1 MSQSIPR
8 DMSYDGLCQSLK
20 LIEHHI
26 TVLEHSPHMVDEVI
40 SSVRL
45 VVDDIR
51 TSMRASARESV
62 TSTPYTRK
70 TVYTFESPSPFSV
83 TRRVVRK
90 GDGSARRK
98 LTVVPLEK
106 AVL

>member
-1 MSQSIPR
+1 MHRSIPR

-26 TVLEHSPHMVDEVI
+26 TVLEHSPDMVDEIV

-51 TSMRASARESV
+51 TSMRASARDSV

-70 TVYTFESPSPFSV
+70 TVYTFESPLPFSV
-83 TRRVVRK
+83 
-90 GDGSARRK
+90 ARRFCDG
-98 LTVVPLEK
+98 
-106 AVL
+106 